1 MDSVYLDHA
10 ATTPTDPEVMAAMM
24 RYFGGRFGN
33 PSSIHACGR
42 DAREALETAR
52 SQVAELIGAAPEEIV
67 FTGGGTEADNLA
79 VLGAAAARPP
89 ARNHLVTTAIEHP
102 AVLNACKSLVE
113 AGCKLTV
120 LAVDPLGRIDPE
132 AVREA
137 IRDETF
143 LVSIMHGNNEIGAIE
158 PIAEAARVA
167 RERGVPFHTDAVQT
181 AGKIPVAVEA
191 LGVDLLSLASHKIY
205 GPKGVGALYVR
216 RGTRLAPRQ
225 FGGHQEG
232 GLRSGTENVPGIV
245 GMGRACEIARR
256 DLAEQGVLLASLRDR
271 LEGAIRRALPE
282 LRFNGHP
289 ELRLPNILSVS
300 VDGVTGEV
308 LVREMDKQ
316 GFAVSAGSACTSES
330 PTLSHVLTA
339 LNLSVGEALGTVRF
353 SLGRTNTAEQ
363 IDRAADA
370 FIRIA
375 SRLQA
380 LAELEDAAGRR
391 GCR

>member
-1 MDSVYLDHA
+1 MEG
-10 ATTPTDPEVMAAMM
+10 P
-24 RYFGGRFGN
+24 
-33 PSSIHACGR
+33 
-42 DAREALETAR
+42 
-52 SQVAELIGAAPEEIV
+52 QEE
-67 FTGGGTEADNLA
+67 G
-79 VLGAAAARPP
+79 
-89 ARNHLVTTAIEHP
+89 HL
-102 AVLNACKSLVE
+102 
-113 AGCKLTV
+113 
-120 LAVDPLGRIDPE
+120 
-132 AVREA
+132 
-137 IRDETF
+137 
-143 LVSIMHGNNEIGAIE
+143 
-158 PIAEAARVA
+158 
-167 RERGVPFHTDAVQT
+167 
-181 AGKIPVAVEA
+181 
-191 LGVDLLSLASHKIY
+191 
-205 GPKGVGALYVR
+205 
-216 RGTRLAPRQ
+216 
-225 FGGHQEG
+225 
-232 GLRSGTENVPGIV
+232 
-245 GMGRACEIARR
+245 RR